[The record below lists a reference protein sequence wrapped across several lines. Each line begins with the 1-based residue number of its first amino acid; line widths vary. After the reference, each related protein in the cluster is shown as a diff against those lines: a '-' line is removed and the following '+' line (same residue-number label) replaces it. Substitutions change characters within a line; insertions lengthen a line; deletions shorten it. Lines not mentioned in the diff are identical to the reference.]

1 MQKKMIKPQG
11 KRLRKEM
18 NTEELQKQPENN

>member
-18 NTEELQKQPENN
+18 NTEELKKQPENN